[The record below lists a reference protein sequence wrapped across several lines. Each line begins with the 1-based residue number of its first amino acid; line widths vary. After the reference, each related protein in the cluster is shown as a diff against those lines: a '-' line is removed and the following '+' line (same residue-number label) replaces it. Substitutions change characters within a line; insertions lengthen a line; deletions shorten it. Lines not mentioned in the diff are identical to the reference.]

1 MKKSKKK
8 VASTMDER
16 AQLISG
22 ESAARGYWV
31 AMLGMFVTIMVASKT
46 HSLELAQSLL
56 FITFFGSMC
65 VVVVHSVS
73 RNGHPWLL
81 DKKIEKRVFVFS
93 WVMLLGGAF
102 VSLMY
107 LLILVQSFRLGKN
120 PMASVTSLTMSLTVC
135 YEGWVIINRIKKN
148 RLEELEDLKMKSA
161 RVAKD
166 LTQQGLADA
175 IGVSRQTISAIE
187 KGDYN
192 PTINLCI
199 AICKTLDKT
208 LDQLFWES
216 ED

>member
-1 MKKSKKK
+1 MKKSQKK

-22 ESAARGYWV
+22 ESSARGYWV
-31 AMLGMFVTIMVASKT
+31 AMLGIFVTILVASKT
-46 HSLELAQSLL
+46 HSLELVQSLL

-120 PMASVTSLTMSLTVC
+120 LMGSVTSLTMSLTVC
-135 YEGWVIINRIKKN
+135 YEGWVIIKRIKKN
-148 RLEELEDLKMKSA
+148 RLEELED
-161 RVAKD
+161 
-166 LTQQGLADA
+166 
-175 IGVSRQTISAIE
+175 E
-187 KGDYN
+187 
-192 PTINLCI
+192 
-199 AICKTLDKT
+199 
-208 LDQLFWES
+208 E
-216 ED
+216 

>member
-16 AQLISG
+16 ARLISA
-22 ESAARGYWV
+22 ESAAGGYWV
-31 AMLGMFVTIMVASKT
+31 AMLGLIVTILVTAKT

-56 FITFFGSMC
+56 YITFFGSMC

-81 DKKIEKRVFVFS
+81 NKKIEKRVFIFS

-148 RLEELEDLKMKSA
+148 RLEELED
-161 RVAKD
+161 
-166 LTQQGLADA
+166 
-175 IGVSRQTISAIE
+175 E
-187 KGDYN
+187 
-192 PTINLCI
+192 
-199 AICKTLDKT
+199 
-208 LDQLFWES
+208 E
-216 ED
+216 

>member
-8 VASTMDER
+8 VVSTMDER
-16 AQLISG
+16 ARLISG
-22 ESAARGYWV
+22 ESAAGGYWV
-31 AMLGMFVTIMVASKT
+31 AMLGIFVTILVTAKT

-56 FITFFGSMC
+56 YITFFGSMC

-148 RLEELEDLKMKSA
+148 RLEELED
-161 RVAKD
+161 
-166 LTQQGLADA
+166 
-175 IGVSRQTISAIE
+175 E
-187 KGDYN
+187 
-192 PTINLCI
+192 
-199 AICKTLDKT
+199 
-208 LDQLFWES
+208 E
-216 ED
+216 

>member
-16 AQLISG
+16 AQLISA

-81 DKKIEKRVFVFS
+81 DKKVEKKMFVLS
-93 WVMLLGGAF
+93 WGMLLIGIF
-102 VSLMY
+102 MSLIG
-107 LLILVQSFRLGKN
+107 LLSLVQSFKMGKN
-120 PMASVTSLTMSLTVC
+120 LISSVAFMTLGLTLIC
-135 YEGWVIINRIKKN
+135 DGWVIIKRIKKN
-148 RLEELEDLKMKSA
+148 RLEELED
-161 RVAKD
+161 
-166 LTQQGLADA
+166 
-175 IGVSRQTISAIE
+175 E
-187 KGDYN
+187 
-192 PTINLCI
+192 
-199 AICKTLDKT
+199 
-208 LDQLFWES
+208 E
-216 ED
+216 

>member
-8 VASTMDER
+8 VASTMYDR

-22 ESAARGYWV
+22 ESSARGYWV

-148 RLEELEDLKMKSA
+148 RLEELED
-161 RVAKD
+161 
-166 LTQQGLADA
+166 
-175 IGVSRQTISAIE
+175 E
-187 KGDYN
+187 
-192 PTINLCI
+192 
-199 AICKTLDKT
+199 
-208 LDQLFWES
+208 E
-216 ED
+216 

>member
-22 ESAARGYWV
+22 ESSARGYWV

-148 RLEELEDLKMKSA
+148 RLEELED
-161 RVAKD
+161 
-166 LTQQGLADA
+166 
-175 IGVSRQTISAIE
+175 E
-187 KGDYN
+187 
-192 PTINLCI
+192 
-199 AICKTLDKT
+199 
-208 LDQLFWES
+208 E
-216 ED
+216 

>member
-1 MKKSKKK
+1 MNLENGGNKMKKSKKK
-8 VASTMDER
+8 VVSTMDER
-16 AQLISG
+16 ARLISG
-22 ESAARGYWV
+22 ESAAGGYWV
-31 AMLGMFVTIMVASKT
+31 AMLGIFVTILVTAKT

-56 FITFFGSMC
+56 YITFFGSMC

-148 RLEELEDLKMKSA
+148 RLEELED
-161 RVAKD
+161 
-166 LTQQGLADA
+166 
-175 IGVSRQTISAIE
+175 E
-187 KGDYN
+187 
-192 PTINLCI
+192 
-199 AICKTLDKT
+199 
-208 LDQLFWES
+208 E
-216 ED
+216 

>member
-22 ESAARGYWV
+22 ESSARGYWV

-102 VSLMY
+102 VSLMF
-107 LLILVQSFRLGKN
+107 LLILVQSFILGKN
-120 PMASVTSLTMSLTVC
+120 LMASVTSLTMSLTVC
-135 YEGWVIINRIKKN
+135 YDGWVIIKRIKKN
-148 RLEELEDLKMKSA
+148 RLEELED
-161 RVAKD
+161 
-166 LTQQGLADA
+166 
-175 IGVSRQTISAIE
+175 E
-187 KGDYN
+187 
-192 PTINLCI
+192 
-199 AICKTLDKT
+199 
-208 LDQLFWES
+208 E
-216 ED
+216 

>member
-22 ESAARGYWV
+22 ESSARGYWV
-31 AMLGMFVTIMVASKT
+31 AMLGIFVTIMVASKT

-107 LLILVQSFRLGKN
+107 LLILVQSFGLGKN
-120 PMASVTSLTMSLTVC
+120 PMGSVTALTMSLTVC

-148 RLEELEDLKMKSA
+148 RLEELED
-161 RVAKD
+161 
-166 LTQQGLADA
+166 
-175 IGVSRQTISAIE
+175 E
-187 KGDYN
+187 
-192 PTINLCI
+192 
-199 AICKTLDKT
+199 
-208 LDQLFWES
+208 E
-216 ED
+216 